1 MYDSKLYEPYLLV
14 HSAAQVS
21 LLVYDRR
28 SCVST
33 CTHVSTYVPM
43 ACWSWARVVIRHIAI
58 LWTAESNCPIDQQN
72 KKEAPL
78 TKNNSSIFEPF

>member
-21 LLVYDRR
+21 LLVYYRR

-43 ACWSWARVVIRHIAI
+43 GVLVVGTSCHQAHCYLVDCRKQLPH
-58 LWTAESNCPIDQQN
+58 
-72 KKEAPL
+72 
-78 TKNNSSIFEPF
+78 